1 MPPQEEIVSSPPPQV
16 RRADKLMAGER
27 ADEMLAQGYCGRL
40 ATVSED
46 GSPYCV
52 PLLYVWLDG
61 EVFVHNTAARGHL
74 RANVDHEPRVCF
86 EVDEVGEVFDYGR
99 FECDVSISHR
109 SVIAFGRIRVIEG
122 RALKQRFCDALMA
135 KYHGRDV
142 GRPKGFYPRL
152 DDITVYAI
160 TVDRLTGKETAS
172 PPSAEQWP
180 ARDNTKTPNAK
191 AP

>member
-1 MPPQEEIVSSPPPQV
+1 MSSPPPQV
-16 RRADKLMAGER
+16 RRTDKLMAGER
-27 ADEMLAQGYCGRL
+27 AHQMLAAGYCGRL

-61 EVFVHNTAARGHL
+61 EIFVHNTAARGHL

-109 SVIAFGRIRVIEG
+109 SVIAFGRIRVIEDRG
-122 RALKQRFCDALMA
+122 LKQRFCDALMA

-152 DDITVYAI
+152 DGITVYAI
-160 TVDRLTGKETAS
+160 TVERLTGKETAL